1 MDLPFDTLADIEALA
16 AGPVLD
22 ALVAQ
27 HALGLAVVWN
37 DKAFAEDGA
46 YAYTGADGKT
56 RVVLPY
62 STDPLA
68 AEALVHAIRD
78 RRGGRFTLLAFHDGW
93 LALGHTPQTET
104 TGPMGTLEFSR
115 LEVAPTRALAIAR
128 CALRV
133 FVLDDRGP
141 TDDEIE
147 DAQAAWA
154 ERFD

>member
-1 MDLPFDTLADIEALA
+1 MTPSLDTLADIEALG
-16 AGPVLD
+16 AGPMLD
-22 ALVAQ
+22 ALAAQ
-27 HALGLAVVWN
+27 HALGLAVVW
-37 DKAFAEDGA
+37 DDEALAEEGA
-46 YAYTGADGKT
+46 YAYTGADGKA
-56 RVVLPY
+56 RSVPPY

-78 RRGGRFTLLAFHDGW
+78 RRRGRFTLLAFRDGW

-104 TGPMGTLEFSR
+104 TGPLGTLEFTR
-115 LEVAPTRALAIAR
+115 LETAPTRALAIAR